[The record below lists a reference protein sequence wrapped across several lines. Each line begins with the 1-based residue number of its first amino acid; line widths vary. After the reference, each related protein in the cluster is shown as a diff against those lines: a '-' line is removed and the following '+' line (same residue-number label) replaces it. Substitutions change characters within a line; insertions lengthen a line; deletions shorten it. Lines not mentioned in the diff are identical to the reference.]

1 MFKFMD
7 KAITLS
13 HKRLDMVKSVQTHP
27 ASKNVVWANGK
38 SHCRN
43 KVNKSNPD
51 PAVVP
56 AEDRGPE
63 LQHSAKTMAISAVTA
78 PSQTDVNSDH
88 CTVATFWENLVKVMF
103 C

>member
-43 KVNKSNPD
+43 KKKEVNKSNPD
-51 PAVVP
+51 SAVVP
-56 AEDRGPE
+56 AEDRGPK
-63 LQHSAKTMAISAVTA
+63 LHHSS
-78 PSQTDVNSDH
+78 PDH
-88 CTVATFWENLVKVMF
+88 GNFCSYCT
-103 C
+103 